1 MSLTPEA
8 LYYRLGDLVAET
20 PDLATDP
27 PTSET
32 DRWIERAAELVE
44 MAGGLA
50 DKIQLRVA
58 TENLNGVLRARNAE
72 IIQAIVQRALAK
84 AESNAPPQLQGA
96 FIVANTTFDAFTAV
110 RRILASAREEALLVD
125 AHADAKVLTDIA
137 VLAPDRIVV
146 RLLTDEANHGRS
158 LETATWRWTQRF
170 GSARPLL
177 VRLAAAGQ
185 IQDTLI
191 LVDGTTAWA
200 LGQPFGELAR
210 RTHTTLFR
218 VPPETTVTVM
228 EAYAARWHAARS
240 LSDAASMNEE
250 A

>member
-8 LYYRLGDLVAET
+8 LYYRLGNLMAET

-27 PTSET
+27 ATSET
-32 DRWIERAAELVE
+32 HQWIERAAELVE

-72 IIQAIVQRALAK
+72 TIQAIVQRALAT
-84 AESNAPPQLQGA
+84 AERNAPPQLQGA
-96 FIVANTTFDAFTAV
+96 FVVTNTTFDAFNAV
-110 RRILASAREEALLVD
+110 RKILTRARAEVLLVD
-125 AHADAKVLTDIA
+125 PRADAKALTDVA
-137 VLAPDRIVV
+137 VLAPDKVIV
-146 RLLTDEANHGRS
+146 RLLTDEENHARS
-158 LETATWRWTQRF
+158 LETATWRWMQRF
-170 GSARPLL
+170 GSARPLF

-185 IQDTLI
+185 VRDTLI

-200 LGQPFGELAR
+200 LGRPFGELAR

-218 VPPETTVTVM
+218 IPEETTATVVA
-228 EAYAARWHAARS
+228 AYASRWDTARS
-240 LSDAASMNEE
+240 LSDATSVNED